1 MTPATRIR
9 RPAAVPTFRL
19 TKAKRESLELLAE
32 YFCLRTNDI
41 ASLLRDRTPNEND
54 KRSVRHTLGLL
65 HQAGFVNRLPYL
77 ELDRETGGTTYVWG
91 LSDKGVQ
98 SVQSFFAHAK
108 TFDEHSQRT
117 LDHELEISWFHMAL
131 KKFAIANNLTLYW
144 QQSDIKRTVA
154 PDALFAITDLAK
166 PPGKNT
172 LYYFLEIERAKIGH
186 YQNGEPSIMRKL
198 GKYHEYYGSDACQK
212 EWGTF
217 RQYRVIVVQPTEQR
231 RENLLRQLHETFN
244 HRMFWLTTESLY
256 RHDIGAAIFRTPK
269 DGDARSYSFL
279 DV

>member
-1 MTPATRIR
+1 MAPATQTR
-9 RPAAVPTFRL
+9 RRAALPTFRL

-32 YFCLRTNDI
+32 HFCLRTNDV
-41 ASLLRDRTPNEND
+41 ASLLRARTLNESD

-65 HQAGFVNRLPYL
+65 YKAGFVNRLPYL
-77 ELDRETGGTTYVWG
+77 ELDRESGGVTYVWG
-91 LSDKGVQ
+91 LSDKGLQ
-98 SVQSFFAHAK
+98 SVQSFYIHAK

-117 LDHELEISWFHMAL
+117 LDHELEVSWFHIAL
-131 KKFAIANNLTLYW
+131 KRFCIQQGLSLYW

-154 PDALFAITDLAK
+154 PDALFAITDSAR
-166 PPGKNT
+166 PAGKNT

-186 YQNGEPSIMRKL
+186 YQNGEPSIIRKL

-212 EWGTF
+212 DWGTF

-231 RENLLRQLHETFN
+231 RENLLRQLHETFH
-244 HRMFWLTTESLY
+244 HRMFWLTTEPLY

-269 DGDARSYSFL
+269 DGESRSYSFL